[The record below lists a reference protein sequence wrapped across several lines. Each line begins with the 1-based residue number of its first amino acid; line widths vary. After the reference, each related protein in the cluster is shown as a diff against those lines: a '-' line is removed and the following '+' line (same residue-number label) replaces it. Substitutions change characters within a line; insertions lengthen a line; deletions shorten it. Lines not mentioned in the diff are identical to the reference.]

1 MSVAKRMKLS
11 GVLKAIADA
20 SKASPEFLRE
30 AKAPQIIAER
40 LAFFSVPVGGSY
52 LGYRKLKNRKNRKSD
67 AEGMPAPMLNP
78 QSNSLS

>member
-20 SKASPEFLRE
+20 SKASPEFLRD
-30 AKAPQIIAER
+30 AKVPQRIAER

-52 LGYRKLKNRKNRKSD
+52 LGYRKLKNRKSG

-78 QSNSLS
+78 QPYPIS